1 MFQTI
6 PLVDTMGSEQGW
18 LIVPSGRG
26 VRELEKG
33 FTGGELDE
41 DSTRIKASAIK
52 VNLSEEE
59 AIELVD
65 KIRDELPINR

>member
-18 LIVPSGRG
+18 LIVLSGRG